1 MAGVAAESL
10 WGRCD
15 GAIAGDGAVGRMWV
29 AVFGGVSSGVADN
42 GDRST
47 FGCAA
52 VVVAMKGAIAK
63 CEFLGSELP
72 SHWRLG
78 ALPLLQTSNPGKGQC
93 LSSALLRKV
102 MFARTESALRIGL
115 PTVVLGVA
123 GLSFMMNRT
132 YLRC

>member
-1 MAGVAAESL
+1 
-10 WGRCD
+10 
-15 GAIAGDGAVGRMWV
+15 MWV

-63 CEFLGSELP
+63 CGFLGSELP

-78 ALPLLQTSNPGKGQC
+78 ALPLLQTSNPGRE
-93 LSSALLRKV
+93 SAFPCTLRKV
-102 MFARTESALRIGL
+102 LFAGTRERFALVG
-115 PTVVLGVA
+115 
-123 GLSFMMNRT
+123 
-132 YLRC
+132 

>member
-1 MAGVAAESL
+1 
-10 WGRCD
+10 
-15 GAIAGDGAVGRMWV
+15 MWV

-63 CEFLGSELP
+63 CGFLGSELP

-78 ALPLLQTSNPGKGQC
+78 ALPLLQASNPGKGQA

-102 MFARTESALRIGL
+102 MFARTESPSHWLTHCGFGCGWLVVYDESNL
-115 PTVVLGVA
+115 PSL
-123 GLSFMMNRT
+123 LNSSFAN
-132 YLRC
+132 Y